1 MPTVKRLKLGCAENK
16 RFWPAQDYRFW
27 SWQLHQQRADGMFIW
42 TYLAGDAWKRRS
54 WDGGMVF
61 SGNGDI
67 VPSRRWELL
76 RMGPQDWLLL
86 KKTTK
91 SGHGDTVDKLVT
103 RVLASSTDATTLRQA
118 RQELVKLLSDA
129 GAKSR

>member
-1 MPTVKRLKLGCAENK
+1 M
-16 RFWPAQDYRFW
+16 
-27 SWQLHQQRADGMFIW
+27 
-42 TYLAGDAWKRRS
+42 
-54 WDGGMVF
+54 F

-76 RMGPQDWLLL
+76 RMGLQDWLLL
-86 KKTTK
+86 NKATK

-103 RVLASSTDATTLRQA
+103 RVLASPTDATTLRQA